1 MRPMALAVCW
11 ANQMLPSE
19 PVVIPATSWLEPGTA
34 MWVTMAP
41 AVVITP
47 TMFWPETSS
56 VNHRLPSGPA
66 VMPKGTATE
75 LWVENSVITPAVVM
89 RPTRPPTT
97 FSVNHRLLS
106 GPTTMAQGLTLAVGT
121 GNDVTALS
129 RAPLGLSLPMALAD
143 WVSSVNHMLPSGP
156 ATMPAGSTQPAGQ
169 LVLAPPGTLK

>member
-19 PVVIPATSWLEPGTA
+19 PVVIPATSWLEPGAA

-41 AVVITP
+41 AVVLPPTRTP
-47 TMFWPETSS
+47 TP
-56 VNHRLPSGPA
+56 
-66 VMPKGTATE
+66 
-75 LWVENSVITPAVVM
+75 
-89 RPTRPPTT
+89 